1 MKKCI
6 FILTVN
12 FFSTAL
18 SAQTNTFVPQQME
31 WGTFLATPSI
41 NYYGSIREVLT
52 TPNREVVFAYGTL
65 QNENSVVESERFIS
79 TNSYQQSI
87 NGGSDIIISKINSNG
102 QCVFGTYFGGSQEEL
117 FSGIGVDH
125 QDNLYV
131 SGRTFSYENIA
142 TPNGHKTTY
151 TGYIMPALIFQLP
164 DGTLYEGAP
173 EQPITDG
180 FLAKFNS
187 QGNLLWST
195 YIGGHRG
202 ANINKPQI
210 SDTGVFISGSTLSIQ
225 EFTTANVFQSNWPV
239 SVPTENGIGTVQPTV
254 NFLSKY
260 NFNGDLLW
268 RTYTHNIGAITRED
282 INGNICFV
290 QFRPLIPT
298 ENILSDLTKI
308 NGVNGQLLNTVALPS
323 VLHGKIIDFNIDN
336 LLNNYFVIE
345 TEEDQLG
352 TVGTFR
358 PNKVTQGTYPNKQYV
373 LLKYSANMDLQY
385 ATYLPFVNSTNYPQI
400 ILRNNNVYI
409 GGVTYEAGLGTEN
422 VFQTNKI
429 GFANAY
435 LLKLNTTGALD
446 WFTYIGS
453 ESVVGLE
460 IAGDFQNEVYVSV
473 ASTDAGNM
481 VSENGVLSDSDLFEP
496 TLQGYRSTITK
507 LTEIKDAST
516 ENFLKDKIK
525 VYPNPVKNYLTVDVS
540 DELLGKSLSYIIY
553 DNLGRVID
561 KGSDFNN
568 QQLKINVEKYASGI
582 YNLQIIDNQSKV
594 FQNFKIVKE

>member
-1 MKKCI
+1 MKKFIYNVIAFI
-6 FILTVN
+6 FASHL
-12 FFSTAL
+12 FG
-18 SAQTNTFVPQQME
+18 QTNSFVPQQKE
-31 WGTFLATPSI
+31 WGTFIAKASNLYDHRGGLISTS
-41 NYYGSIREVLT
+41 S
-52 TPNREVVFAYGTL
+52 REVVFAYPTL
-65 QNENSVVESERFIS
+65 QNENSIVESERFIS

-102 QCVFGTYFGGSQEEL
+102 QFVFGTYFGGSQEEL

-180 FLAKFNS
+180 FLVKFNS

-225 EFTTANVFQSNWPV
+225 EFTTANVFQPNWPV

-268 RTYTHNIGAITRED
+268 RTYVHNIGTIAKED

-290 QFRPLIPT
+290 QYRPLIPT
-298 ENILSDLTKI
+298 ENILSNLTKI
-308 NGVNGQLLNTVALPS
+308 NGANGQLLNAVALPS

-352 TVGTFR
+352 TAGTFR

-373 LLKYSANMDLQY
+373 LLKYTANMQLQY
-385 ATYLPFVNSTNYPQI
+385 ATYLPFVISTNYPQI

-435 LLKLNTTGALD
+435 LLKLNNTGALD

-453 ESVVGLE
+453 EDVTGLE
-460 IAGDFQNEVYVSV
+460 IAGDFQNEVYVSIL
-473 ASTDAGNM
+473 STDAANL
-481 VSENGVLSDSDLFEP
+481 VNENGVLSDPGIFEP

-507 LTEIKDAST
+507 LTEIKDASI
-516 ENFLKDKIK
+516 ENFLKDKLK
-525 VYPNPVKNYLTVDVS
+525 VYPNPVKDYLTVDIS

-553 DNLGRVID
+553 DNLGRVIA

-568 QQLKINVEKYASGI
+568 QQLKINVENYASGI
-582 YNLQIIDNQSKV
+582 YNLQIIDDESKV
-594 FQNFKIVKE
+594 FQSFKVIKE